1 MAVVLLPF
9 RPGAASRCV
18 LGVLPRE
25 VTLLSSRG
33 AFLFTPHTIHHLPLV
48 QFLVFR
54 SVVVGLSVK
63 TGKPPLIS
71 TSELVS
77 LTFAKHMPWLQAWVE
92 LPWHI
97 NEHACMRVVT

>member
-1 MAVVLLPF
+1 MAAVLLPF
-9 RPGAASRCV
+9 RPGAASRRV

-25 VTLLSSRG
+25 ATLLSSRG
-33 AFLFTPHTIHHLPLV
+33 AFLFTPHTTHDLPLV
-48 QFLVFR
+48 PFLVFR
-54 SVVVGLSVK
+54 TVVVILSVK

-71 TSELVS
+71 TSEVVS
-77 LTFAKHMPWLQAWVE
+77 LTFAKHMPWLQTWAE